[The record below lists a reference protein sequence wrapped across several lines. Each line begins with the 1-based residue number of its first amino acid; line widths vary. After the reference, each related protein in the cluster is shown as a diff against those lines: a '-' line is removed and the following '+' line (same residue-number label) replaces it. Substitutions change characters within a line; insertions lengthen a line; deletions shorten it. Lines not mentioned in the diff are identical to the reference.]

1 MTSNSFTSHT
11 HNKLLTGKKIF
22 LKDFWPILTPNLR
35 GQPLLF
41 GIRSKVLLFKTFF
54 VLQVIRNSWSFLRY
68 YRKNFLGADPI
79 TPLRGHSG
87 KNWKLYFREN
97 MIPSNFCSITL
108 FKMFVVFEIYEV
120 KDSPVWAPKIP
131 YYVIYD
137 LKFIVYR

>member
-1 MTSNSFTSHT
+1 MLRWWDEMVKSNSSASYTY
-11 HNKLLTGKKIF
+11 NKLLIVKKIH
-22 LKDFWPILTPNLR
+22 LKDFWPCLAPNLR

-41 GIRSKVLLFKTFF
+41 DIARKVFSFQTFF
-54 VLQVIRNSWSFLRY
+54 VLQVFRNSWSFLRY

-87 KNWKLYFREN
+87 KNWKLYLREN

-120 KDSPVWAPKIP
+120 KDLALAPKIP
-131 YYVIYD
+131 
-137 LKFIVYR
+137 